1 MVEEPGGNYTIIGR
15 RDRMV
20 KKRGFRIELGEI
32 ETALYRHPLVKEAAA
47 IALSDEDTGVR
58 IKAFLSC
65 RDSARPSIIELK
77 RFCSENL
84 PSYMVPDIFSIRE
97 ALPKTSTAKIDYQ
110 GLKEIA

>member
-1 MVEEPGGNYTIIGR
+1 MENYTIIGR

-65 RDSARPSIIELK
+65 QDGARPSIIELK
-77 RFCSENL
+77 RFLLGEFAEL
-84 PSYMVPDIFSIRE
+84 HG
-97 ALPKTSTAKIDYQ
+97 T
-110 GLKEIA
+110 